1 MGMMKKLSSAARG
14 AVASSK
20 KMAPAMRGAVARMPT
35 PTVGAVDS
43 IEKGTPT
50 SGRTLA
56 RMPEPTNRMGSN
68 DPRALNNNP
77 RGSNLP
83 NDNRMAS
90 IQGGPANVAP
100 ARGGPANVAAIQG
113 GPANVAPARGG
124 LVDAA
129 KAAKPMA
136 DQAAAMP
143 SRAPLGGL
151 RSSVVQAATKVKAA
165 AKPAIGAA
173 LQKKPIGKV
182 LGRGLVG
189 LKKRP

>member
-1 MGMMKKLSSAARG
+1 MKSMMKKLSSAARG

-83 NDNRMAS
+83 NDNRMGGAISRGVDLRESVFKGNMPQIGLQKTQPAS
-90 IQGGPANVAP
+90 TRSMSGISNAASKKMQPA
-100 ARGGPANVAAIQG
+100 
-113 GPANVAPARGG
+113 
-124 LVDAA
+124 
-129 KAAKPMA
+129 
-136 DQAAAMP
+136 
-143 SRAPLGGL
+143 LG
-151 RSSVVQAATKVKAA
+151 RAA

>member
-100 ARGGPANVAAIQG
+100 ARGG
-113 GPANVAPARGG
+113 

-136 DQAAAMP
+136 AQAAAMP